1 MTRSVIV
8 EDEAVAA
15 RRLRKMVEAEG
26 LEVVDWLPSNQA
38 LQTYLSEQA
47 APDLFFMDI
56 HLNDGIVF
64 ETLQSRA
71 VETPIIFTTA
81 YDEFAI
87 RAFKQKSID
96 YLLKPIGKEDL
107 KRALAKF
114 NDLYAS
120 SSAIDWQVL
129 SRLVRPDQPSYRERI
144 RVKVGD
150 HLRSIPLGE
159 VQLVYSE
166 QKITFLQTTDGRS
179 YPIEQSIEQLVGE
192 LNPSQFHR
200 VNRGQIVQIDHITD
214 VIAYSNSRLA
224 VKLHSSKHPDIIVA
238 RDRVKDF
245 KSWLG

>member
-1 MTRSVIV
+1 MVEVEGISVI
-8 EDEAVAA
+8 
-15 RRLRKMVEAEG
+15 
-26 LEVVDWLPSNQA
+26 DWLPSNQA
-38 LQTYLSEQA
+38 LQSYLNEQP

-56 HLNDGIVF
+56 HLNDGVVF
-64 ETLQSRA
+64 ETLQIKT

-96 YLLKPIGKEDL
+96 YLLKPIAKADL
-107 KRALAKF
+107 QRALSKF
-114 NDLYAS
+114 RDLYAAAP
-120 SSAIDWQVL
+120 AIDWQMI
-129 SRLVRPDQPSYRERI
+129 SRLVRPEQPTYRERI

-150 HLRSIPLGE
+150 HLRSIPLAE

-179 YPIEQSIEQLVGE
+179 YAIEQSVESLQEE

-200 VNRGQIVQIDHITD
+200 VNRAQIVQIDHIKD

-224 VKLHSSKHPDIIVA
+224 IKLLSARHPEIIVA
-238 RDRVKDF
+238 RDRVKGF